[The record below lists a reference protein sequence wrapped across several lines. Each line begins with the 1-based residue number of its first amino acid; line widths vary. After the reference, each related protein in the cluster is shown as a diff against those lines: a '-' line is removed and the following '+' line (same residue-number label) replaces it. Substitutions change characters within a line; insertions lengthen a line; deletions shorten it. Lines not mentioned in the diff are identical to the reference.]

1 MNIEEMKRELSLIN
15 KIKIVD
21 EIFWWLRE
29 NIVNYIDTHSYFY
42 SLSFLSHEEKMSE
55 TAKVEHLFSQF
66 NVVDMSQFEGMSEKE
81 VMESY
86 EMTQDALNQEAMNE
100 FMEEVKELMTEDKE
114 NLKIL
119 FKAISEYY
127 SVVGFYKNSPLVKE
141 LDGYIDIEYLSFEN
155 LTLDVTKTPLVPVYD
170 REGNI
175 VDYKKDTS
183 KTETLAN
190 MPASFCIDM
199 TINLWEEKNESSIF

>member
-29 NIVNYIDTHSYFY
+29 NIVNYIDTHNFSY
-42 SLSFLSHEEKMSE
+42 SLSFLSHEEKMPE
-55 TAKVEHLFSQF
+55 TAKIEHLFSQF
-66 NVVDMSQFEGMSEKE
+66 NVIDMSQFDGMSEKE
-81 VMESY
+81 IMESY
-86 EMTQDALNQEAMNE
+86 EMTQDALNQEAINE
-100 FMEEVKELMTEDKE
+100 FMEEVKDLMIEDKE

-127 SVVGFYKNSPLVKE
+127 SLVGFYNNSPLVKK

-155 LTLDVTKTPLVPVYD
+155 LTLDVIKTPLIPVYD

-175 VDYKKDTS
+175 VDYKKDDS
-183 KTETLAN
+183 KKETLTN
-190 MPASFCIDM
+190 MPESFCIDM
-199 TINLWEEKNESSIF
+199 TINLWEGKNESSIF